1 MEIPDLLFGVATSDH
16 QAEAFDP
23 NECDCRDEWE
33 KRPGQTPRGRAT
45 DFWNRYSEDIRLARE
60 LGCKIFRFSISWAR
74 VEKWRDK
81 FSSEALDHYQEIV
94 SRILEAE
101 MVPLVTL
108 HHLTWPI
115 HINMI
120 SPDFPERFATYVEK
134 VIERIG
140 HNVSYWITFNEPNL
154 LAYGYIKPWWQ
165 RDFLVPPG
173 YEEETTLTKQVE
185 NVSMLIRNLFV
196 AHSRARALIKANN
209 SAAKV
214 GSNPFVLGT
223 PFWMQKLLDWL
234 TTSVRD
240 NEQFKKKTRGIAE
253 RRLATK
259 TSVDL
264 VIGRLKRRPARSE
277 KVSYSKPYSSS
288 QYLLVKRDSNM
299 SSIRDL
305 VGRRVG
311 FARRLIKDEAASR
324 VAAKAISKVYES
336 DTEALTALETGLV
349 DGVVGEEE
357 TLENAGLPETA
368 AYSTHLLKREIYRI
382 GVARGNPDL
391 LAVVNS
397 AISGKPLSA
406 RIGGVEGS
414 PIARIRQRDVLRI
427 GIIGN
432 GNEPP
437 EDTISSHE
445 RKIAATVARMV
456 LGDETK
462 IEFVPL
468 GMGKHVKALLPWY
481 EFLDPILRGLAVS
494 TTVINSNWWHL
505 GMRGK
510 LPEFLCPKDC
520 VGQEDFVGLDY
531 YWGISN
537 LEFHRIY
544 QLLEATM
551 SNFSSAPVDPPGLLR
566 NLKRLHRWFQTS
578 EILIIENGCIN
589 VADGFTRAKYLEAH
603 LAQVEKARLNGI
615 PLAAYICWS
624 ITSNREWNLP
634 FSPVSDF
641 GLYNIRL
648 DIDPT
653 LERRN
658 TDSAE
663 TYKKIIRQMNTAG
676 I

>member
-45 DFWNRYSEDIRLARE
+45 DFWNRYSDDIRLARE

-81 FSSEALDHYQEIV
+81 FSWEALDHYREVV
-94 SRILEAE
+94 SSILEAE
-101 MVPLVTL
+101 MTPLVTL
-108 HHLTWPI
+108 HHLTWPV
-115 HINMI
+115 HVNMI
-120 SPDFPERFATYVEK
+120 SPDFPERFITYVEK
-134 VIERIG
+134 VIEKIG
-140 HNVSYWITFNEPNL
+140 HDVPYWITFNEPNL
-154 LAYGYIKPWWQ
+154 LVYGYIKPWWQ
-165 RDFLVPPG
+165 RDYLIPPG
-173 YEEETTLTKQVE
+173 YEEATMLTEQLA
-185 NVSMLIRNLFV
+185 NVSVLIRNLFV

-214 GSNPFVLGT
+214 GSNPFVLGL

-234 TTSVRD
+234 ATSVR
-240 NEQFKKKTRGIAE
+240 NEEQFKKKTRGIAE

-264 VIGRLKRRPARSE
+264 VIGHFKHRPARSE
-277 KVSYSKPYSSS
+277 KVSYSKPYPCS
-288 QYLLVKRDSNM
+288 QYLLVKRQSNI
-299 SSIRDL
+299 SNIKYL
-305 VGRRVG
+305 AGRRVG
-311 FARRLIKDEAASR
+311 FVRRLKKGGTTSQ
-324 VAAKAISKVYES
+324 VAVKALSKIYES
-336 DTEALTALETGLV
+336 DTEALAALETGLL
-349 DGVVGEEE
+349 DGVVGDEE
-357 TLENAGLPETA
+357 TIEKADLPRNV
-368 AYSTHLLKREIYRI
+368 AYSAHLLKRENYRI
-382 GVARGNPDL
+382 GVAQGNPDL

-397 AISGKPLSA
+397 VIHGKPLSGQ
-406 RIGGVEGS
+406 IGGIEGN
-414 PIARIRQRDVLRI
+414 PIERIRRRDVLRV
-427 GIIGN
+427 GVKGK
-432 GNEPP
+432 EPP
-437 EDTISSHE
+437 ENAISSHE
-445 RKIAATVARMV
+445 RKIVSAVAEMV
-456 LGDETK
+456 LGDGTK
-462 IEFVPL
+462 VEFVPV

-481 EFLDPILRGLAVS
+481 EFLDPILRGFAVS

-510 LPEFLCPKDC
+510 LAESLCPKDC

-531 YWGISN
+531 YWGISD

-551 SNFSSAPVDPPGLLR
+551 SNFSNAPVDPPGLLR
-566 NLKRLHRWFQTS
+566 NLKRLHRWFPAS
-578 EILIIENGCIN
+578 EILLIENGCIN

-603 LAQVEKARLNGI
+603 LAQVGKARLNGI

-634 FSPVSDF
+634 FSPASDF

-648 DIDPT
+648 DTDPT

-676 I
+676 F

>member
-45 DFWNRYSEDIRLARE
+45 DFWNRYSEDIRLARG

-74 VEKWRDK
+74 VEKSRDK
-81 FSSEALDHYQEIV
+81 FSLETLDHYREVV
-94 SRILEAE
+94 SSILEVE
-101 MVPLVTL
+101 MVPLITL

-115 HINMI
+115 HVNTI
-120 SPDFPERFATYVEK
+120 SPDFPERFAAYVEK

-140 HNVSYWITFNEPNL
+140 PNVPYWITFNEPNL

-173 YEEETTLTKQVE
+173 YEEETTLTKKLE
-185 NVSMLIRNLFV
+185 NVSILIRNLFV

-214 GSNPFVLGT
+214 GSNPFVLGL
-223 PFWMQKLLDWL
+223 PFWMQSLLDWL
-234 TTSVRD
+234 ATRVRD
-240 NEQFKKKTRGIAE
+240 KEQFKKMTRGIAE
-253 RRLATK
+253 RRFATK

-264 VIGRLKRRPARSE
+264 VIGRLKHGPARSE
-277 KVSYSKPYSSS
+277 KVSYSYPYSSS
-288 QYLLVKRDSNM
+288 QYLLIKRDGNM
-299 SSIRDL
+299 LSIRDL
-305 VGRRVG
+305 LGKRVG
-311 FARRLIKDEAASR
+311 FVRRLTRDGTASQ

-336 DTEALTALETGLV
+336 DMEALTALETGLV
-349 DGVVGEEE
+349 DGVVGDEE
-357 TLENAGLPETA
+357 TIEKADLPRNA
-368 AYSTHLLKREIYRI
+368 AYSAHLLKRENYRI
-382 GVARGNPDL
+382 GVAQGNPDL

-397 AISGKPLSA
+397 AIYEKPLSG
-406 RIGGVEGS
+406 RIGGVEGN
-414 PIARIRQRDVLRI
+414 PIKRIRQRDVLRVGVRGKEPHEN
-427 GIIGN
+427 GISN
-432 GNEPP
+432 R
-437 EDTISSHE
+437 E
-445 RKIAATVARMV
+445 RKIVSTVAEMV

-462 IEFVPL
+462 VEFVDL

-531 YWGISN
+531 YWGISD
-537 LEFHRIY
+537 LELHRIY

-566 NLKRLHRWFQTS
+566 NLKRLHRWFPAS

-634 FSPVSDF
+634 FSPASDF

-658 TDSAE
+658 TDSAA
-663 TYKKIIRQMNTAG
+663 TYKNIIRQMNSAG

>member
-23 NECDCRDEWE
+23 DGRDCRDEWE
-33 KRPGQTPRGRAT
+33 KRPGQTLRGRAT
-45 DFWNRYSEDIRLARE
+45 DFWNRYREDIRLARE
-60 LGCKIFRFSISWAR
+60 LGCKIFRFSISWSR
-74 VEKWRDK
+74 VEQWRDK
-81 FSSEALDHYQEIV
+81 FSSEALDHYRDVV
-94 SRILEAE
+94 SSILEVE

-108 HHLTWPI
+108 HHLTWPV
-115 HINMI
+115 HVKMI

-134 VIERIG
+134 VIEKIG
-140 HNVSYWITFNEPNL
+140 PHVTYWITFNEPNL

-165 RDFLVPPG
+165 RHFLVPPG
-173 YEEETTLTKQVE
+173 YEEAPTLTEQLE

-223 PFWMQKLLDWL
+223 PFWMQTLLDWL

-240 NEQFKKKTRGIAE
+240 NAQFKKKTRGIAE

-264 VIGRLKRRPARSE
+264 VIGRLKRVPAFSE
-277 KVSYSKPYSSS
+277 KVSYSEPYSSS
-288 QYLLVKRDSNM
+288 QYLLVERNSNM
-299 SSIRDL
+299 SSIRDF
-305 VGRRVG
+305 VGRRIGLV
-311 FARRLIKDEAASR
+311 RRLIKDEATSR
-324 VAAKAISKVYES
+324 VAAKAISKIYEN
-336 DTEALTALETGLV
+336 DTEALTALETRLV
-349 DGVVGEEE
+349 DGVVGDEE
-357 TLENAGLPETA
+357 TLEKAGLTKTV
-368 AYSTHLLKREIYRI
+368 AYSAHSFKRESYRI

-391 LAVVNS
+391 LAAVNS

-406 RIGGVEGS
+406 LVAVVEGS
-414 PIARIRQRDVLRI
+414 PIARIRQRGVLRV
-427 GIIGN
+427 GIIGS
-432 GNEPP
+432 EPP
-437 EDTISSHE
+437 ENTISSRE
-445 RKIAATVARMV
+445 RKITATVARMV

-462 IEFVPL
+462 IEFVQL
-468 GMGKHVKALLPWY
+468 GMGNHVKALLPWY

-531 YWGISN
+531 YWGISG

-551 SNFSSAPVDPPGLLR
+551 SNFSRAPVDPPGLLR
-566 NLKRLHRWFQTS
+566 NLKRLHRWFQAS

-603 LAQVEKARLNGI
+603 LAQVEKARLKGI

-653 LERRN
+653 LERRS

-663 TYKKIIRQMNTAG
+663 TYKKIIRQMKIAG
-676 I
+676 S

>member
-45 DFWNRYSEDIRLARE
+45 DFWNRYTEDIRLARE

-81 FSSEALDHYQEIV
+81 FSWEALDHYREVV
-94 SRILEAE
+94 SSILEAD

-115 HINMI
+115 HVNTI
-120 SPDFPERFATYVEK
+120 SPDFPERFVKYVEK
-134 VIERIG
+134 VVERIG
-140 HNVSYWITFNEPNL
+140 QNVPYWITFNEPNL

-165 RDFLVPPG
+165 RDFLIPPG
-173 YEEETTLTKQVE
+173 YGEATALTKKLE
-185 NVSMLIRNLFV
+185 NISVLIRNLFV
-196 AHSRARALIKANN
+196 AHSRARVLIKANN

-214 GSNPFVLGT
+214 GSNPFVLGL
-223 PFWMQKLLDWL
+223 PFWMQKLLDCL
-234 TTSVRD
+234 AISVR
-240 NEQFKKKTRGIAE
+240 NEEQFKNKTRGIAE

-264 VIGRLKRRPARSE
+264 VIGHLKYRPARSE
-277 KVSYSKPYSSS
+277 KVSYSKPYSCS
-288 QYLLVKRDSNM
+288 QYLLVKRHSNI
-299 SSIRDL
+299 SNIKDL
-305 VGRRVG
+305 AGRRVG
-311 FARRLIKDEAASR
+311 FVRRLIKDQAASQ
-324 VAAKAISKVYES
+324 VAVKAIPQVYES
-336 DTEALTALETGLV
+336 HAEALTALETGLV
-349 DGVVGEEE
+349 DGVVSDEE
-357 TLENAGLPETA
+357 TLEEAGMPQTVG
-368 AYSTHLLKREIYRI
+368 YSAHLLKRETYHI

-397 AISGKPLSA
+397 AISEKPLSA
-406 RIGGVEGS
+406 GIGCVEGG
-414 PIARIRQRDVLRI
+414 PIERIRERGVLRV
-427 GIIGN
+427 GIR
-432 GNEPP
+432 GNEAPANA
-437 EDTISSHE
+437 ISNRE
-445 RKIAATVARMV
+445 RKIASAVAGIV
-456 LGDETK
+456 LGDEKK
-462 IEFVPL
+462 IKFVPL
-468 GMGKHVKALLPWY
+468 GMGKHVKALMPWY
-481 EFLDPILRGLAVS
+481 EFLDPFLRGLAVS

-510 LPEFLCPKDC
+510 LPEFLCPKHC
-520 VGQEDFVGLDY
+520 IGQEDFVGLDY
-531 YWGISN
+531 YWGIN
-537 LEFHRIY
+537 DLEFHRIY

-566 NLKRLHRWFQTS
+566 NLKRLHRWFPAS

-589 VADGFTRAKYLEAH
+589 VADGFTRAKYLKAH

-634 FSPVSDF
+634 FSPASDF

-648 DIDPT
+648 DTDPT

-676 I
+676 F